1 MQNDNKTKQVSLRE
15 PISEQRFRELQ
26 NNDKTKQV
34 SLRELTPAEAAA
46 IRRDPPLN
54 MSLREA
60 STYLGCSKRKLRYD
74 AKARLV
80 PHIKLGGKLIF
91 RRDALNEALKRL
103 EIRAVV

>member
-1 MQNDNKTKQVSLRE
+1 MQNK
-15 PISEQRFRELQ
+15 
-26 NNDKTKQV
+26 NDKTKQV
-34 SLRELTPAEAAA
+34 RLRELTPAEAAD

-54 MSLREA
+54 MNLLEA